1 MKKDNHKSILSHKAN
16 DHIQH
21 IKIKIIDILDIIIDP
36 QNNKHKIKNNI
47 ESMIKG
53 ILYITYKHIKK
64 EIIILNKGIYNKII

>member
-1 MKKDNHKSILSHKAN
+1 MKKDNHKPILSHKAN

-21 IKIKIIDILDIIIDP
+21 IK
-36 QNNKHKIKNNI
+36 NKNHRYPWYYHRSPKQTT
-47 ESMIKG
+47 MIKG

>member
-1 MKKDNHKSILSHKAN
+1 MITYK
-16 DHIQH
+16 H

-64 EIIILNKGIYNKII
+64 EIIILNKGIYNRNI

>member
-1 MKKDNHKSILSHKAN
+1 MKKDNHKPLSHKAN

-21 IKIKIIDILDIIIDP
+21 IKKSSISLILSWIP
-36 QNNKHKIKNNI
+36 KTNKHKIKNNI

>member
-1 MKKDNHKSILSHKAN
+1 MKKDNHKPLSHKAN

-36 QNNKHKIKNNI
+36 QNKHKIKNNI

-64 EIIILNKGIYNKII
+64 EIIILNKGIYNRNI